1 MEHLVEHDVLDHK
14 ARHSRVIEDAADDD
28 GVVGGIVMTEP
39 VAGVVAAP
47 GELRAAHQAV
57 EESAVQVL
65 EDFVQMIVVAGGG
78 VDLLSSA
85 HLADEAGLRS
95 DVMAGDVAAIAGAL
109 GTVNGLA
116 IELGQQD
123 MRYGMEYGL
132 GRAFEQ
138 IGDASVKFSLAH
150 ADGVVDGD
158 EGIKPHV
165 HCWNGRTRAQF
176 AVGFLKDFCESR
188 GHLESRVA

>member
-1 MEHLVEHDVLDHK
+1 MKHLVEHDVLHHK
-14 ARHSRVIEDAADDD
+14 TRHAGMVEDAADDD
-28 GVVGGIVMTEP
+28 GVVGGVVVAET
-39 VAGVVAAP
+39 VAGMGSAP
-47 GELRAAHQAV
+47 GELRASHQAV
-57 EESAVQVL
+57 KESAVQVF
-65 EDFVQMIVVAGGG
+65 EDFIEMIVMSGSG

-95 DVMAGDVAAIAGAL
+95 DVMAGDVAAIACAL
-109 GTVNGLA
+109 GTVDGLA

-176 AVGFLKDFCESR
+176 AVGFLKDFCER
-188 GHLESRVA
+188 GGHVEGRV